1 MSVGVASATTRGSL
15 VDLLAEAGLT
25 GRGGAAFSTAV
36 KLEAAQRHGA
46 DLIVNACD
54 GEPGTVKDAWV
65 VARHL
70 PELLE
75 GARLAAGR
83 RTGRTR
89 FAAHRGSATAGRLR
103 AAGLDVLEVPAHYV
117 SSEETSLIS
126 ASRGGSARPLT
137 RRAPFVT
144 GGTDSR
150 GRRVRPTL
158 VLNAET
164 TWRIAQVVEHGID
177 WFRSYGTPAEPG
189 PRLVSIH
196 GHVAQPGV
204 LETSAGVP
212 LARLLAATGHVGPV
226 DPDDLARAG
235 VLVGGLAGVFLTGTE
250 AAAATWSAEGLAPYG
265 GSLGSGVIE
274 VLDPGTCPLSTLVAL
289 VQRAAGESAGQCGP
303 CMFGLPSLAVDLA
316 ALVARPDPA
325 AQQRVHGRLGLLPG
339 RGACHHPDG
348 TARLAASGLRAYAA
362 HLELHA
368 QGPCGLRPAPGGR
381 P

>member
-15 VDLLAEAGLT
+15 VDLLADAGLT

-36 KLEAAQRHGA
+36 KLEAAQQHRA

-54 GEPGTVKDAWV
+54 GEPGSVKDAWV

-70 PELLE
+70 PALVE
-75 GARLAAGR
+75 GARLAAGPR
-83 RTGRTR
+83 AGRTR
-89 FAAHRGSATAGRLR
+89 YAAHRGSTTAERLR
-103 AAGLDVLEVPAHYV
+103 AAGLDVLEVPWHYV

-126 ASRGGSARPLT
+126 AARGGPARPLT
-137 RRAPFVT
+137 KRAPFVT
-144 GGTDSR
+144 GGRDSR

-164 TWRIAQVVEHGID
+164 TWRIAQVAEHGAD
-177 WFRSYGTPAEPG
+177 WFRSFGTAEEPG
-189 PRLVSIH
+189 PRLVSLH
-196 GHVAQPGV
+196 GHVARPGV
-204 LETSAGVP
+204 LETVAGVP
-212 LARLLAATGHVGPV
+212 LARLLDAAGAGDSGV
-226 DPDDLARAG
+226 AG
-235 VLVGGLAGVFLTGTE
+235 VLVGGLAGVLLTGPE
-250 AAAATWSAEGLAPYG
+250 AATTTWSGAGLAPYG
-265 GSLGSGVIE
+265 GSLGSGVLE

-289 VQRAAGESAGQCGP
+289 VTRAAGESAGQCGP
-303 CMFGLPSLAVDLA
+303 CMFGLPSLAADLA

-325 AQQRVHGRLGLLPG
+325 ALQRVHGRLGLLPD

-362 HLELHA
+362 HLDQHA
-368 QGPCGLRPAPGGR
+368 EGRCGLRPAPGGR